1 MKNDFY
7 EIYEKLIKY
16 KDLDDTTKEKIHLNI
31 FNNFKKCIFCG
42 KDENTVKFKKVA
54 HAISEGVGNKRLI
67 SYNECDECNKRFG
80 DKFEDDF
87 CKYIQPFRITSQIFG
102 KKSYIR
108 HKDEKSGHRIEI
120 QKSKPIIPEF
130 NMDLKMLIQDEK
142 NKECVNIDKES
153 GQITVNIKRQ
163 KYIPFNVY
171 KALMKMAISIMPK
184 EEIANFAYSVAVL
197 MVDEDDRIPTIGF
210 LEFISGI
217 NPFKGIS
224 VRLFKRK
231 ENTEEVFPYMI
242 FILSFGNFSLQI
254 PIWSNAEFESKFL
267 KVNKYVKYKSSVE
280 SDVSEINFNI
290 FNKIE
295 DQFKITF
302 KGDIIELDIDEKSK
316 LENELKN
323 KGYLNK

>member
-1 MKNDFY
+1 MKNNFFD
-7 EIYEKLIKY
+7 IYEKLIEY
-16 KDLDDTTKEKIHLNI
+16 RDLDDTTKEKIYLNI
-31 FNNFKKCIFCG
+31 FKNLKKCMFCG

-54 HAISEGVGNKRLI
+54 HAISEGIGNKRLI
-67 SYNECDECNKRFG
+67 SHNECDECNKRFG

-102 KKSYIR
+102 KKSYIK
-108 HKDEKSGHRIEI
+108 HKDDKSGHRIEI

-130 NMDLKMLIQDEK
+130 NIDLKMLIQDEK
-142 NKECVNIDKES
+142 NKEFVKIDKDS
-153 GQITVNIKRQ
+153 GEMTIAIKRQ
-163 KYIPFNVY
+163 KYIPINVY

-184 EEIANFAYSVAVL
+184 EEIVNFAYSVAVL
-197 MVDEDDRIPTIGF
+197 MVDEDSRIPTIGF

-231 ENTEEVFPYMI
+231 ENAEEVFPYMI
-242 FILSFGNFSLQI
+242 FLLSFGNFSIQI
-254 PIWSNAEFESKFL
+254 PIWSNTEFKSEFSKI
-267 KVNKYVKYKSSVE
+267 KKYIKYKSSVE
-280 SDVSEINFNI
+280 SDISEINFNI
-290 FNKIE
+290 FDKVE

-302 KGDIIELDIDEKSK
+302 KGKVIELDINDKTK

-323 KGYLNK
+323 EGYLNK